1 MEEFLKLLSN
11 YGTGAVM
18 LAYFI
23 IRDIKFMNKLDA
35 TLDVIKTMLERN
47 ENKCE

>member
-23 IRDIKFMNKLDA
+23 IRDIKFMSKLDS
-35 TLDVIKTMLERN
+35 TLETIKELLRKDN
-47 ENKCE
+47 EE